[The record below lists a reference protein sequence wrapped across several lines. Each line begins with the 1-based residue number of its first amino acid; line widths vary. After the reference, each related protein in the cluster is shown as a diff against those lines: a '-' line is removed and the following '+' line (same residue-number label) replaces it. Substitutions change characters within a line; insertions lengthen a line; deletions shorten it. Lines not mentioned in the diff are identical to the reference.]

1 MLILSETPSR
11 HERCTCCSKVMISQV
26 SIPQNHLP
34 LRTHFCQLIAKA
46 PVEQIYG
53 CFLFH
58 TQFSRCSGSQ
68 WILRSP
74 RSAKKHSLC
83 TTWGVKL
90 SRKHTEHWSRESF
103 HALVGL
109 SFSHLQHSDY
119 PYYPFIY
126 PYYHCIYLIKIQIC
140 DKPTPMYFYHF
151 CTLICWNV
159 NTCC

>member
-46 PVEQIYG
+46 PVERIYG

-74 RSAKKHSLC
+74 RSVHTFPVYNLGCKIIQEAHWALGQGEFPC
-83 TTWGVKL
+83 LGGAQFLTPPAFWL
-90 SRKHTEHWSRESF
+90 SI
-103 HALVGL
+103 L
-109 SFSHLQHSDY
+109 S
-119 PYYPFIY
+119 FIY